1 MKIYWRSLIGLALAT
16 VLLVTA
22 PTLARSQENAT
33 SSSSSQEAAV
43 ILGNQTLFTIQ
54 EGFGSTSPEQRSQE
68 ITEKV
73 ESLAQ
78 DSSIPVESIQLGDQN
93 GVTVIFSGE
102 TVIAQITDADAKA
115 ANTTPRELANAYIQ
129 KLKNAI
135 SQYRNESGFSGDAVE
150 VGIWQWFKEAL
161 QNASSLTSPGARFSY
176 THAISY
182 TLISTVI
189 LIIFLF
195 LVHQIFTRISAEL
208 HSQRN
213 AERLAL
219 RVGNSQLLS
228 SRHVSDILLKILK
241 AIRSF
246 SNLVVI
252 SIYTVLVLSFF
263 PWTRRFGLSLWSQF
277 VSAFNQAWIGFANY
291 SPKIFNIIIV
301 FIVTYYVIRFLKLI
315 FNELKK
321 GTISLPG
328 FYPEWAE
335 PTYNLLKVLV
345 LAIAGIISF
354 PYLPGFGSPSFQG
367 ISVFMGLLISLGSS
381 AAIAN
386 MVSGIILIYTR
397 AFQIGD
403 RIEIVDLRR
412 DVIRGD
418 VEEKSL
424 LVTRIRTSL
433 NVIVTLPNAGLLAS
447 NIKNYSASFRD
458 SQKPV
463 LLSTTVDF
471 SYDVPWQKIYEI
483 LTEAA
488 LLTRG
493 VLEEPAAKIYQ
504 KKLNNFSVTYEV
516 RLYTTQ
522 PQGDSSIFSEFNKNI
537 RDKCI
542 AAGIEILSPHYSAVR
557 DGNMSTLPEEALP
570 KNYSPRGFQLH
581 SLGNL
586 FQVDLTWGSNGKNGK
601 NGKQITT
608 PNTPSGEQASK
619 QDRNSN

>member
-1 MKIYWRSLIGLALAT
+1 MKIPWRSLIGLALAT
-16 VLLVTA
+16 LLLVTA

-33 SSSSSQEAAV
+33 SSSNSQKAAV
-43 ILGNQTLFTIQ
+43 VLGNQTLFTIQ
-54 EGFGSTSPEQRSQE
+54 ERFGSTSPEQRAQE

-102 TVIAQITDADAKA
+102 TVIAQITAADAKA

-129 KLKNAI
+129 KLKNSI
-135 SQYRNESGFSGDAVE
+135 SQYRNEYSVSGGAVE
-150 VGIWQWFKEAL
+150 VGIWQWFKEIL
-161 QNASSLTSPGARFSY
+161 QNASSLTGDGSRFSY
-176 THAISY
+176 PHALFY
-182 TLISTVI
+182 TLIATVT
-189 LIIFLF
+189 LIILLLLF
-195 LVHQIFTRISAEL
+195 NQIFTRISAKL
-208 HSQRN
+208 NSVRN
-213 AERLAL
+213 TEHLAL
-219 RVGNSQLLS
+219 RIRNFQLLNS
-228 SRHVSDILLKILK
+228 HQVTDILLRLLK
-241 AIRSF
+241 TFRSF
-246 SNLVVI
+246 STLAVTSV
-252 SIYTVLVLSFF
+252 YTVLSLSFF
-263 PWTRRFGLSLWSQF
+263 PGTRRFGLIIWSQF
-277 VSAFNQAWIGFANY
+277 VSAFNQAWIGVVSY
-291 SPKIFNIIIV
+291 SPKIFTIIIAFV
-301 FIVTYYVIRFLKLI
+301 VTYYVIRFLKLI
-315 FNELKK
+315 FNELGK
-321 GTISLPG
+321 GTVSLPG
-328 FYPEWAE
+328 FYPDWAE
-335 PTYNLLKVLV
+335 PTYNLVRLLV
-345 LAIAGIISF
+345 IAIACIISF

-386 MVSGIILIYTR
+386 VVSGIILIYTR
-397 AFQIGD
+397 SFQIGD

-433 NVIVTLPNAGLLAS
+433 NVIVTLPNASLLAS

-458 SQKPV
+458 TQEPV

-493 VLEEPAAKIYQ
+493 VLQEPAAKIYQ

-542 AAGIEILSPHYSAVR
+542 AAGIEILAPHYSAVR
-557 DGNMSTLPEEALP
+557 DGNMSTLPEESLP
-570 KNYSPRGFQLH
+570 KDYTPRGFQLH

-586 FQVDLTWGSNGKNGK
+586 FQVDLTWASNGKNGK
-601 NGKQITT
+601 QVRT
-608 PNTPSGEQASK
+608 PNTQSGEQAS
-619 QDRNSN
+619 QQESNSN